1 MKTYISNVKIA
12 ALALLLTVAT
22 SVKAI
27 ANDGD
32 KDKKASVSY
41 VGNLNELP
49 VYRLSLHN
57 ADHSVYYV
65 SVTDSEGNR
74 IYNEKISGV
83 NIVRNYQFNG
93 NNDNE
98 YTFTFTIADSKGKA
112 LSVYNI
118 SKVKKVIEQV
128 AINEVK

>member
-1 MKTYISNVKIA
+1 MKTYFSTVKIA
-12 ALALLLTVAT
+12 ALALLLTVVT
-22 SVKAI
+22 SVNAI

-32 KDKKASVSY
+32 KDKKAMVSY

-57 ADHSVYYV
+57 VDHGVYFV

-93 NNDNE
+93 NPDNE
-98 YTFTFTIADSKGKA
+98 YTFTFTISDSKGKA